1 MLFLQEVIVISESVI
16 WNLSRE
22 EIQEKVNKC
31 NSICDMLEAFGYKR
45 TSGSM
50 ARVMKNVI
58 SAYDIDISQRTIEV
72 FDAASDSE
80 TNPGVSKL
88 STSYVLIKMK
98 VLAPQWSDGTTA
110 FMDAQYAGYIVA
122 ELKFT

>member
-1 MLFLQEVIVISESVI
+1 
-16 WNLSRE
+16 
-22 EIQEKVNKC
+22 
-31 NSICDMLEAFGYKR
+31 MLENVNNAYS
-45 TSGSM
+45 SGVTKNNDFNYYVKVKHPDGSSKEINVTHDTVLSSM
-50 ARVMKNVI
+50 
-58 SAYDIDISQRTIEV
+58 DISQRTIEV
-72 FDAASDSE
+72 FDAASDPE